1 VDRAPLMGVAR
12 AWLEL
17 IRLPAVFT
25 APADVL
31 AGAALTGA
39 LASTTDPALTATR
52 LGGAVLA
59 SVAVYA
65 AGMAANDYCDAR
77 VDAAER
83 PNRPIPSGRLT
94 QAQVL
99 RFVVTLQL
107 LAVLVA
113 GVVSLAAGAA
123 ALGTIA
129 LTWLYNGL
137 VKNTWVGPL
146 SMGACRY
153 GNALIG
159 ACAVTWPVPPQAW
172 GAPLAT
178 LLYVAAITGVSRFE
192 VAGGRGGAYRTAVAG
207 LVALS
212 GIAALVGA
220 LHYAPLWATL
230 LGLAP
235 TVWLL
240 RAVRPAWP
248 EASGGAVRGVVMAG
262 IFGIALLNASLAAQA
277 GQALVAAVIVALAV
291 SGRFVGR
298 RFYAT

>member
-1 VDRAPLMGVAR
+1 LDRAPLMAVAR

-39 LASTTDPALTATR
+39 LESPTDAALTAAR
-52 LGGAVLA
+52 LGGAVFA

-65 AGMAANDYCDAR
+65 AGMAANDLCDVR

-83 PNRPIPSGRLT
+83 PHRPIPSGRLT

-99 RFVVTLQL
+99 RCVVTLQL
-107 LAVLVA
+107 IAVGIA
-113 GVVSLAAGAA
+113 GWVSPTAGAA
-123 ALGTIA
+123 TLGTIV
-129 LTWLYNGL
+129 LTWLYNARL
-137 VKNTWVGPL
+137 KDTWVGPL
-146 SMGACRY
+146 SMGSCRY

-159 ACAVTWPVPPQAW
+159 ACAVAWPVPAQAW

-192 VAGGRGGAYRTAVAG
+192 VGGGRGGTYRAAVAA
-207 LVALS
+207 LLALS
-212 GIAALVGA
+212 ATAALVGA
-220 LHYAPLWATL
+220 LHHAPLWATL

-240 RAVRPAWP
+240 RAARPAWP
-248 EASGGAVRGVVMAG
+248 EASGAGVRGVVMAG

-277 GQALVAAVIVALAV
+277 NQALVAALIVTLAV
-291 SGRFVGR
+291 CGRLVGR
-298 RFYAT
+298 SFYAT